1 MSGSISKSKNDP
13 SESLQLM
20 RRRLM
25 TPDELKSIPK
35 VSFVVMKTRTHPM
48 QARLRLFLD
57 RGIVFGKPYILPER
71 AARKVAYSTLPK
83 MLAINPNARL
93 AIVYGATFVI

>member
-57 RGIVFGKPYILPER
+57 RGIVFGKPYIL
-71 AARKVAYSTLPK
+71 ARKVAYSTLPK
-83 MLAINPNARL
+83 MLAVNPNAQL